1 MRWDQGRVVIG
12 RMLAG
17 NELQRVPA
25 SREQADRLISQAD
38 KHLASAAEICAQD
51 PAGGYALL
59 YDAAR
64 KALAATLENQGL
76 RATTR
81 GGHVA
86 LYEAVR
92 AQLDPPMGQIIRPFD
107 RRLPLMMS
115 ARTSPKPPV
124 SSTWANA
131 SLIKCRRSD
140 PLSGRLRAGDAG
152 REARFRSRRCYTAA
166 VLDRGRRGPSRA
178 ASRGTAGAGTRS

>member
-1 MRWDQGRVVIG
+1 MRWDQGRVVIE

-17 NELQRVPA
+17 SELQRVPA

-64 KALAATLENQGL
+64 KALAAILENQGL

-86 LYEAVR
+86 VYEAVR

-107 RRLPLMMS
+107 RIRRHRHD
-115 ARTSPKPPV
+115 AEYPP
-124 SSTWANA
+124 
-131 SLIKCRRSD
+131 
-140 PLSGRLRAGDAG
+140 
-152 REARFRSRRCYTAA
+152 TAA
-166 VLDRGRRGPSRA
+166 PALTPDDVREDIPKATSIIDLGKRVLDQMSPF
-178 ASRGTAGAGTRS
+178 